1 MTFSTD
7 FFTHHGQLSLLSL
20 TIRPEKV
27 SGVKVEVTGSHTLNI
42 NFYSCKKRLFTFLAA
57 HGHNFGSISLKFMH
71 MLNILSNTL
80 QNNPEKIFIFVETP
94 GLLLSIFGRRMYLYI
109 YQSIW
114 SLIMTRYSAKRQ

>member
-80 QNNPEKIFIFVETP
+80 QRNHEKIFIFVETP
-94 GLLLSIFGRRMYLYI
+94 GGSMPTLEYFLEKNVSVYLSIYVTHDTVTVF
-109 YQSIW
+109 S
-114 SLIMTRYSAKRQ
+114 